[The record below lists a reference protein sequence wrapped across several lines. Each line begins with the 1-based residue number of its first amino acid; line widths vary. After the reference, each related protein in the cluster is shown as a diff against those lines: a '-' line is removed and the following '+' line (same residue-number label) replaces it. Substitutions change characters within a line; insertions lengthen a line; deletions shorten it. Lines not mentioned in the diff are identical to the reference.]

1 VTRRV
6 FLLAALAI
14 AVTALSTGCGSGH
27 STSDS
32 MTLRFVWKLSHERLS
47 VDLQPKRKVQNGDVI
62 RARSTLRNAVAQLGR
77 PKGAIVGRA
86 LATFHVVSPRKA
98 KILLQLTLPG
108 GGFEASG
115 GASTAP
121 WHGPL
126 QVGRG
131 TGRFAGVRGTG
142 TLRQFFDRSTSVFRL
157 DLPSS

>member
-1 VTRRV
+1 VTQRAS
-6 FLLAALAI
+6 LLAALAI
-14 AVTALSTGCGSGH
+14 AVMALGAGCGSSD

-32 MTLRFVWKLSHERLS
+32 MMLRFVWRLSHERLS
-47 VDLQPKRKVQNGDVI
+47 VDLPPKRKVQKGDVI
-62 RARSTLRNAVAQLGR
+62 HARSMLRNAVAQLGR

-86 LATFHVVSPRKA
+86 HATFDVVSPRKA
-98 KILLQLTLPG
+98 KILIRLTLPG
-108 GGFEASG
+108 GAFEASG

-126 QVGRG
+126 KVSSG